1 MNVGV
6 RFILDNNHHVIGQ
19 LIHRLRRMER
29 EPRTF
34 GEAGELKP
42 SEMHTIEA
50 IGYGNGIL
58 MSELAQKLSI
68 TKGAATQIVSRL
80 EREGFVRRSAHPLDS
95 RAVIV
100 ELAER
105 GKVAFISHENMQM
118 EFINALR
125 EELGEDGYRIFEK
138 GLAKFIEFL

>member
-1 MNVGV
+1 M
-6 RFILDNNHHVIGQ
+6 DNNHHVIGQ